1 MVAAAQDGEPEP
13 QGSFAVSTH
22 RKLGSPGVDGVFL
35 SGVIESLATAPSLI
49 ATLRLPLP
57 Q

>member
-49 ATLRLPLP
+49 ATSRLPLP